1 MAIYLPGVEEDQA
14 LSLDEMTPRE
24 IVAELDKYV
33 VGQHDAK
40 RAVAIALRN
49 RMRRQKLGPELAD
62 DIMPKNIIM
71 IGPTGV
77 GKTEI
82 ARRLAKLTNSPF
94 LKVEASK
101 FTEVGYVGR
110 DVESMI
116 RDLVEIAI
124 DMLREEKLEE
134 VEDKAELN
142 AEERLLDL
150 LLPPAAAA
158 APAPMPAP
166 SPISGVEASSDNTI
180 AFPSPVQ
187 PAASESH
194 QRTREKLRAQFRE
207 GKLDERMVEIDVR
220 ERTPTLEVL
229 SNQGMEEMDINLKD
243 ILPNIFGQRTK
254 KRKMKVGEAFEYLV
268 QEEEQRLIDMDQVTR
283 IAVERVENS
292 GIIFLDEIDKIAG
305 REGGHGPDVS
315 REGVQRDILPI
326 VEGTT
331 VNTRYGMVSTDHV
344 LFIAAGAFHVSKPS
358 DLIPELQGRFPIR
371 VELQSLTVE
380 DFIKIL
386 TEPKFSLVKQATALL
401 ETEGLKLEFSPESLA
416 EIANFAFRV
425 NEATENIGARRLHT
439 IMERV
444 LDEISFDAPD
454 LARHIRPAGD
464 GKHET
469 PHTDAPV
476 ELAASAEKPQDYTP
490 SATIPL
496 VEREGANGTEKVIA
510 IDAAYVQHMVAS
522 IVKDQDLS
530 RYIL

>member
-1 MAIYLPGVEEDQA
+1 MAIYLPSVAEESDVI
-14 LSLDEMTPRE
+14 LDDLTPKE
-24 IVAELDKYV
+24 IVVELDKYV

-49 RMRRQKLGPELAD
+49 RMRRQKLPPDIAEE
-62 DIMPKNIIM
+62 IMPKNIIM

-82 ARRLAKLTNSPF
+82 ARRLARLANSPF

-124 DMLREEKLEE
+124 DMVREEKLEE
-134 VEDKAELN
+134 VTEKAEQQ

-150 LLPPAAAA
+150 LFPS
-158 APAPMPAP
+158 APAPAT
-166 SPISGVEASSDNTI
+166 STAGFALATEEGDSS
-180 AFPSPVQ
+180 S
-187 PAASESH
+187 
-194 QRTREKLRAQFRE
+194 RTREKLRQQLRE
-207 GKLDERMVEIDVR
+207 GKLDERTVELEVR
-220 ERTPTLEVL
+220 ERSTPAFEII
-229 SNQGMEEMDINLKD
+229 SNQGVEEMDINIKD
-243 ILPNIFGQRTK
+243 MLPNIFGQRTK
-254 KRKMKVGEAFEYLV
+254 KRKMKVSEAFEYLV
-268 QEEEQRLIDMDQVTR
+268 QEEESRLIDMDQVTR
-283 IAVERVENS
+283 TAVERVEQS

-305 REGGHGPDVS
+305 RESGHGPDVS

-331 VNTRYGMVSTDHV
+331 VNTRYGMVRTDHI

-371 VELQSLTVE
+371 VELKSLTMT
-380 DFIKIL
+380 DFIAIL
-386 TEPKFSLVKQATALL
+386 TEPKSSLVKQYTALL
-401 ETEGLKLEFSPESLA
+401 ETEGLKLSFTREALDEVA
-416 EIANFAFRV
+416 HFAFQV

-444 LDEISFDAPD
+444 LDEISFNAPD
-454 LARHIRPAGD
+454 MKEKNVNVDADYVKKML
-464 GKHET
+464 
-469 PHTDAPV
+469 TD
-476 ELAASAEKPQDYTP
+476 
-490 SATIPL
+490 
-496 VEREGANGTEKVIA
+496 
-510 IDAAYVQHMVAS
+510 